1 MSDDLTGR
9 LVFSISGRDKGLPFI
24 LVGISRQGFYLLA
37 DGRLRKIEKPKLKN
51 PRHVQL
57 TNRTAASIR
66 SAVCAGKQP
75 ENYAIQYAIR
85 QMLETAEISGE
96 RGSLENAEG

>member
-9 LVFSISGRDKGLPFI
+9 LVFSTSGRDKGLPFI

-37 DGRLRKIEKPKLKN
+37 DGRLRKIEKPKRKN

-57 TNRTAASIR
+57 TNQADEAIRTALLAE
-66 SAVCAGKQP
+66 KQP
-75 ENYAIQYAIR
+75 ENYVIQYAIR
-85 QMLETAEISGE
+85 QMLGTAKMNGE

>member
-9 LVFSISGRDKGLPFI
+9 LVFSTSGRDKGLPFI
-24 LVGISRQGFYLLA
+24 LVEIGRQGFYLLA
-37 DGRLRKIEKPKLKN
+37 DGRLHKIEKPKLKN

-57 TNRTAASIR
+57 TNRTAESIR
-66 SAVCAGKQP
+66 SAVCAGKKP

-85 QMLETAEISGE
+85 QMLETAKMSGE